1 MLPSPVPSPHA
12 PRALRRRMAALVRT
26 QADHLTAPYQQGHL
40 GGGVALLRTGSASIF
55 LSRRTKN
62 SCKCVCSEALIDTI

>member
-40 GGGVALLRTGSASIF
+40 GGRVALLRTGSALNF
-55 LSRRTKN
+55 LVAADEKLLQMR
-62 SCKCVCSEALIDTI
+62 VFGGAD